1 MMIVLLYLLDAVY
14 HIIHIFIHQPL
25 PDALLRLSISSPN
38 VHCCHRAKIM
48 FLANLLQMFWMTD
61 GVMIG
66 GLLINRSTAATIAV
80 RRGDLLAVLKGV
92 NEISLNTIFR
102 CQRKDQLKL
111 GLGHLQKSSLT
122 GGFKDIAKQIAP
134 W

>member
-1 MMIVLLYLLDAVY
+1 
-14 HIIHIFIHQPL
+14 
-25 PDALLRLSISSPN
+25 
-38 VHCCHRAKIM
+38 M

-66 GLLINRSTAATIAV
+66 GLLINHSTAATIAV

-92 NEISLNTIFR
+92 NEIS
-102 CQRKDQLKL
+102 QRKDQLKS

-122 GGFKDIAKQIAP
+122 GGFKDIAKQIARL
-134 W
+134 

>member
-1 MMIVLLYLLDAVY
+1 MIVLLYLLDTVY
-14 HIIHIFIHQPL
+14 HIIHIFIHQSL

-66 GLLINRSTAATIAV
+66 GLLINCPTAAMIAV
-80 RRGDLLAVLKGV
+80 RGLACFAKGV
-92 NEISLNTIFR
+92 NFFRRTQYSETGSPVIGTPAKIFI
-102 CQRKDQLKL
+102 D
-111 GLGHLQKSSLT
+111 G
-122 GGFKDIAKQIAP
+122 
-134 W
+134 